1 MSRGRTLAA
10 LLGVAALLI
19 GIVLL
24 AAVAGAFTVSRCGDG
39 GEARTG
45 ELAMR
50 TDPVTNQARGTTV
63 PRARRPARPVRVEI
77 PSIGV
82 DAPIVLLGLNT
93 DRTLQVP
100 SDFGDAGWWTGGP
113 RPGEPGAAI
122 IAGHVDSTPAR
133 PSSPARRARPR
144 CGDRRRGPRRNP
156 RPVQGGGREQYPK
169 DEFPTERVYGR
180 TPDPALR
187 LITCSGT
194 FDRSSGH
201 YLDNTVVYALS
212 AQCGSAGRPVAGPA
226 GSGRRS
232 ASARRGRRGCS

>member
-1 MSRGRTLAA
+1 MTRGRTLAA

-24 AAVAGAFTVSRCGDG
+24 AAVAGAFAVSRCGDG

-50 TDPVTNQARGTTV
+50 IDPVTNQARGTTV

-82 DAPIVLLGLNT
+82 DASIVPLGLNT

-100 SDFGDAGWWTGGP
+100 GDFGDAGWWTGGP
-113 RPGEPGAAI
+113 RPGEPGPAI
-122 IAGHVDSTPAR
+122 IAGHVDSYTGPAVFFR
-133 PSSPARRARPR
+133 LGELGRGAEIVVVRRDGTRARFR
-144 CGDRRRGPRRNP
+144 
-156 RPVQGGGREQYPK
+156 VVGREQYPK
-169 DEFPTERVYGR
+169 DAFPTERVYGR
-180 TPDPALR
+180 TPDPTLR

-212 AQCGSAGRPVAGPA
+212 A
-226 GSGRRS
+226 
-232 ASARRGRRGCS
+232 